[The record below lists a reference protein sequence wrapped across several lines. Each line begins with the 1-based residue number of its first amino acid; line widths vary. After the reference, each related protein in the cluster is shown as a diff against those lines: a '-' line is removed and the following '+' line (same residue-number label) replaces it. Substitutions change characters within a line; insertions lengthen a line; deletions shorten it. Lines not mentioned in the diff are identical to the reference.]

1 MWAGLGDKENFILD
15 VSETE
20 NVPHGQYQSP
30 VAQHQLA
37 PTYHQFPDT
46 QTAATE
52 CNYFGFSEDMKY
64 LPRES
69 GAPASDLSDPGLK
82 SDSEAWLSPGLSPGA
97 LPTTQ
102 QQVFSFTSFNL
113 PDNELSFT
121 FL

>member
-1 MWAGLGDKENFILD
+1 MMWAGLGDKENFILD

-20 NVPHGQYQSP
+20 NVPHGQYQSLMTH
-30 VAQHQLA
+30 HQLA

-46 QTAATE
+46 QTGATE

-64 LPRES
+64 LPSES
-69 GAPASDLSDPGLK
+69 GVPASHLSDLGSGLK
-82 SDSEAWLSPGLSPGA
+82 SDSEAWLSPGA
-97 LPTTQ
+97 LPAQ

-113 PDNELSFT
+113 PENELSFT

>member
-1 MWAGLGDKENFILD
+1 MMWAGLGDKENFILD

-30 VAQHQLA
+30 MTQHQLA
-37 PTYHQFPDT
+37 QQTYHQFPDT
-46 QTAATE
+46 QTAGATE

-64 LPRES
+64 LPSES
-69 GAPASDLSDPGLK
+69 GVPASDLSELGLK
-82 SDSEAWLSPGLSPGA
+82 SDSEAWLSPGA
-97 LPTTQ
+97 LPTQ

-113 PDNELSFT
+113 PENELSFT

>member
-1 MWAGLGDKENFILD
+1 MMWAGLGDKENFSLD

-20 NVPHGQYQSP
+20 SVPHVQYQSP
-30 VAQHQLA
+30 MTQHQLA
-37 PTYHQFPDT
+37 PTYQQFPDT
-46 QTAATE
+46 QTGPTE

-64 LPRES
+64 LPSES
-69 GAPASDLSDPGLK
+69 GVPASDLSDLGPGLK
-82 SDSEAWLSPGLSPGA
+82 SDSEAWPSPGA
-97 LPTTQ
+97 LPTQ